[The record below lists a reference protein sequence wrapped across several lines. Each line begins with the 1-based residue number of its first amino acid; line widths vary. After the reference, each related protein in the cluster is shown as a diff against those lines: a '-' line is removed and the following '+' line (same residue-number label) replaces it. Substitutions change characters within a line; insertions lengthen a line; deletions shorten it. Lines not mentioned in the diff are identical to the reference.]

1 MSGNKKRMISIV
13 VASMVAVL
21 IFIIIINITKSE
33 KIGFIEGDYSEH
45 KCDYVLCEKS
55 ADGGVHNTGYSKSYY
70 CIEHFTKEKNSRK
83 KIQSKSKNN
92 NSQKEIGE
100 GGYEMPNEND
110 KSVTDYIKRVA
121 PDVYDSMEENWNKIE
136 QEYNNEK

>member
-1 MSGNKKRMISIV
+1 MGGNKKRMMSIV
-13 VASMVAVL
+13 VASMAVL
-21 IFIIIINITKSE
+21 FFIVIINITESE
-33 KIGFIEGDYSEH
+33 KIGFIEGDYTEH
-45 KCDYVLCEKS
+45 KCDYVSCEKS
-55 ADGGVHNTGYSKSYY
+55 ANGGVHNTGYSKHYY
-70 CIEHFTKEKNSRK
+70 CIEHFAEEKNNRK

-121 PDVYDSMEENWNKIE
+121 PDVYDSMEENWNNVE
-136 QEYNNEK
+136 